1 MYENKG
7 AVKMKKGLMGVV
19 SLAAIVLL
27 GACGNAGAK
36 KTNTTSTSKA
46 TKKVDVAN
54 QWATIQ
60 KAGVIKVGTSADFAP
75 FEFHTMVNGKDT
87 IVGSDIDMMNAIG
100 KELGVKVEYV
110 DMDFNAVLAAL
121 EQGQVDV
128 AVSGISATAERKKTF
143 NFSVN
148 YFTPEQL
155 VVVNKENADKYTKLN
170 SLAGKKVGAQKGSI
184 QETIVKDQLPDSQIV
199 SLAKVPNLMVELK
212 QNSIDA
218 AVVESAVAKSYVA
231 QNSDLTIADAKLKT
245 AEGDSYAVALPKD
258 SNELTE
264 KINGALNKLIN
275 DGTIKNFVQKNTDL
289 ANEKAAK

>member
-155 VVVNKENADKYTKLN
+155 VVVNKENADKYAKLA

-184 QETIVKDQLPDSQIV
+184 QETIVKDQLSDSQIV

-275 DGTIKNFVQKNTDL
+275 DGTIKNLVQKNTDL